1 MLGKGK
7 YISGKIK
14 NLTGWIIWLPINIF
28 LNGAHLKKI
37 DYLIMEVLGKLS
49 KNQRELAKR
58 TNSRIQNRLKKLI

>member
-1 MLGKGK
+1 
-7 YISGKIK
+7 
-14 NLTGWIIWLPINIF
+14 LPINIF